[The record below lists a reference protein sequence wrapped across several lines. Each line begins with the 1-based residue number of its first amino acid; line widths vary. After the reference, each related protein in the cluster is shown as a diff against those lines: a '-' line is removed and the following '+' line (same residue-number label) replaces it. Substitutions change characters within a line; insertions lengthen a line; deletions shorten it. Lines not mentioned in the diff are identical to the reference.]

1 MIREIVID
9 GNKAILDTDFYLYL
23 LKCED
28 EQKKIVSFLNDKV
41 KEIENTQEII
51 INENEVILTSKK
63 EKLDLLNEVLDFV
76 NKGGKNETK

>member
-1 MIREIVID
+1 MTREIVID

-23 LKCED
+23 LQCENN
-28 EQKKIVSFLNDKV
+28 QNKVISFLKKKI

-63 EKLDLLNEVLDFV
+63 EKLDLLNEILDFV

>member
-1 MIREIVID
+1 MQVLFK
-9 GNKAILDTDFYLYL
+9 NYLYL

-28 EQKKIVSFLNDKV
+28 EQKKIVSFLNDKI

-63 EKLDLLNEVLDFV
+63 EKLDLLNEILDFV
-76 NKGGKNETK
+76 NKGGKE